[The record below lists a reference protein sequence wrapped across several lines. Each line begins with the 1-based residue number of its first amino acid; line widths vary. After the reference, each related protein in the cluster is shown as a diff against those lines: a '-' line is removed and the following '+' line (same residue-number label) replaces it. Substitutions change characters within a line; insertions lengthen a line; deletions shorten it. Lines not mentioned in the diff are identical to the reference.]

1 MWSTSRVSQ
10 RTIGDKWAYRDL
22 IAVGST
28 GWPGTLAVLEEART
42 GHKSWRGSNE
52 SYNKAQKFKEELVFL
67 FGQLHGRRQSD
78 AGLSLG

>member
-42 GHKSWRGSNE
+42 GHKVGEGVAKVITKHKVQRRIG
-52 SYNKAQKFKEELVFL
+52 L
-67 FGQLHGRRQSD
+67 FVWPTPWQE
-78 AGLSLG
+78 AK